1 MSDEIQTQPPV
12 EAVTAPQTA
21 PVEHIPLVDPA
32 SAPAPERAPEPDP
45 AAVHTPVVTH
55 ESFLTELMA
64 VVRRDCRGISHSLEG
79 LMAKAEKH
87 LGL

>member
-1 MSDEIQTQPPV
+1 MSDEIQNQPTVEPVAAPQITPV
-12 EAVTAPQTA
+12 E
-21 PVEHIPLVDPA
+21 PVVSP
-32 SAPAPERAPEPDP
+32 APEPDL

-87 LGL
+87 FGL